1 MVEKIEKNVL
11 TAWERVEIAR
21 NPKRKT
27 ALDYINEIFDEF
39 IELHG
44 DRCYGDDEAMVCGL
58 GRIENQNYTIIAEQK
73 GRNTKENIERN
84 FGMPNPE
91 SYRKAIR
98 IMKQAEKFNRP
109 VITFIDT
116 KGAYPGVEAEQR
128 GQGEAI
134 AKSMF
139 EMAKLTVPVIAI
151 VIGEGSS
158 GGALAIGVAN
168 KVIMLENAIYS
179 ILSPEGYSS
188 ILWKDSSRF
197 KEAADRMKLTAND
210 LYDMGIIETVIK
222 ESIENYTIEKNQNIK
237 KTMDIEMKPNMQV
250 EEIRKTLK
258 ENKIN
263 DNEKI
268 EKELFKNITGK
279 IKQEIQTTVQEL
291 KSKTNDEIVE
301 ERYQKFRKISG
312 FKEV

>member
-1 MVEKIEKNVL
+1 MLSRKNFEEEFL
-11 TAWERVEIAR
+11 YGRKNRKKCAWERVEIAR

-27 ALDYINEIFDEF
+27 ALDYISEIFDEF

-44 DRCYGDDEAMVCGL
+44 DRCYGDDKAMVCGL

-73 GRNTKENIERN
+73 GRNTRENIERN

-98 IMKQAEKFNRP
+98 MMKQAEKFNRP

-210 LYDMGIIETVIK
+210 LYDMGIIETIIK
-222 ESIENYTIEKNQNIK
+222 EPDIKDSKKTSQSVDFEMIASEIK
-237 KTMDIEMKPNMQV
+237 K
-250 EEIRKTLK
+250 
-258 ENKIN
+258 
-263 DNEKI
+263 
-268 EKELFKNITGK
+268 
-279 IKQEIQTTVQEL
+279 EIQTTVQEL
-291 KSKTNDEIVE
+291 KSKTKDEIVE